1 MEENQTI
8 NLGNVVNNNIA
19 TTSNIISVNT
29 NSEQQTIQTQ
39 MEQPTSD
46 ILTTQPV
53 VDNNTIIQG
62 DIQQNDVTEEDSSI
76 ITSFKLKADIF
87 KTMISNARKA
97 AVCEPRLPITTAIQ
111 LNFKTEGLEVI
122 STDGA
127 NNLIQKNNTV
137 KFNNNLTIGIAADLL
152 DKLVS
157 KIDTDDIEIRF
168 NEKERQITIV
178 GGGEFVFPEIYEQG
192 SFEPIHIDDKYID
205 KVNTDYKKIDIN
217 GFKDLVSQANIFTG
231 NYNIFRQLSGIYCSD
246 KVYSTDKN
254 NMYGRTNINDL
265 VNDTFCLSK
274 EFVTLLLSLNFD
286 PNNTMIGYVKDDTNI
301 IKAIVIKDDN
311 MILSGPVDEYQ
322 SEYPIEV
329 VKGILSKSFNSS
341 FTFDKNK
348 LVSILDK
355 ASLFL
360 IPGTDRDSAKFTIS
374 NNTLRVDT
382 FNNNASQSLAI
393 SNSTVQQ
400 EISFN
405 LQIINTKNA
414 LDNLNS
420 DEITMTIDV
429 EGKTM
434 VILRDKDTIEILS
447 IMNEI

>member
-1 MEENQTI
+1 
-8 NLGNVVNNNIA
+8 
-19 TTSNIISVNT
+19 
-29 NSEQQTIQTQ
+29 
-39 MEQPTSD
+39 
-46 ILTTQPV
+46 
-53 VDNNTIIQG
+53 
-62 DIQQNDVTEEDSSI
+62 
-76 ITSFKLKADIF
+76 
-87 KTMISNARKA
+87 
-97 AVCEPRLPITTAIQ
+97 
-111 LNFKTEGLEVI
+111 
-122 STDGA
+122 
-127 NNLIQKNNTV
+127 
-137 KFNNNLTIGIAADLL
+137 
-152 DKLVS
+152 
-157 KIDTDDIEIRF
+157 
-168 NEKERQITIV
+168 
-178 GGGEFVFPEIYEQG
+178 
-192 SFEPIHIDDKYID
+192 
-205 KVNTDYKKIDIN
+205 
-217 GFKDLVSQANIFTG
+217 
-231 NYNIFRQLSGIYCSD
+231 
-246 KVYSTDKN
+246 
-254 NMYGRTNINDL
+254 MYGRTNINDL